1 MFNKCAMTSLIRCL
15 FFSLFVFISSN
26 LFANKGD
33 YDVVVKDVF
42 KTDISDQHQIVND
55 SIKDS
60 ISLQTLKLPPLN
72 VLFENARNN
81 PSIAILEKE
90 KQLQTRIL
98 SKEKKAWMN
107 FFNARASYYYGVTD
121 NYGTQT
127 DILTPI
133 FYQYM
138 GIEQNYWNVGGS
150 INISIEELFD
160 LKGKVNRQKINIEKA
175 ELTKEQ
181 AFDQLKQQI
190 IHLYV
195 TIETNIEILK
205 GLLQNVALYKGIT
218 AEAEIDFRN
227 RRSEISQ
234 FASAKSLENSAKADL
249 ENMRSNIKEE
259 ILILEIISK
268 TEIYPNN
275 Y

>member
-1 MFNKCAMTSLIRCL
+1 MFNKCAMTSLIKCL

-33 YDVVVKDVF
+33 NGMVVKDAL
-42 KTDISDQHQIVND
+42 KTDISDHYQIVND

-90 KQLQTRIL
+90 KQLQKKIL

-107 FFNARASYYYGVTD
+107 FFDARASYYYGVTD

-133 FYQYM
+133 FYQYL

-150 INISIEELFD
+150 INISLEELFD

-234 FASAKSLENSAKADL
+234 FASAKSLENSAKEDV
-249 ENMRSNIKEE
+249 EKMRSNIKEQ

-268 TEIYPNN
+268 TEIYPNSN
-275 Y
+275 

>member
-1 MFNKCAMTSLIRCL
+1 MFNKCAMTSLIKCL

-33 YDVVVKDVF
+33 NGMVVKDVL
-42 KTDISDQHQIVND
+42 KTDISDHYQIVND

-90 KQLQTRIL
+90 KQLQKKIL

-107 FFNARASYYYGVTD
+107 FFDARASYYYGVTD

-133 FYQYM
+133 FYQYL

-150 INISIEELFD
+150 INISLEELFD

-218 AEAEIDFRN
+218 TEAEIDFRN

-234 FASAKSLENSAKADL
+234 FASAKSLENSAKEDV
-249 ENMRSNIKEE
+249 EKMRSNIKEQ

-268 TEIYPNN
+268 TEIYPNSN
-275 Y
+275 

>member
-1 MFNKCAMTSLIRCL
+1 MFNKCAMTSLIKCL

-33 YDVVVKDVF
+33 NGMVVKDAL
-42 KTDISDQHQIVND
+42 KTDISDHYQIVND

-90 KQLQTRIL
+90 KQLQKKIL

-107 FFNARASYYYGVTD
+107 FFDARASYYYGVTD

-133 FYQYM
+133 FYQYL

-150 INISIEELFD
+150 INISLEELFD

-234 FASAKSLENSAKADL
+234 FASAKSLENSAKEDV
-249 ENMRSNIKEE
+249 EKMRSNIKEQV
-259 ILILEIISK
+259 LILEIISK
-268 TEIYPNN
+268 TEIYPNSN
-275 Y
+275 

>member
-1 MFNKCAMTSLIRCL
+1 M
-15 FFSLFVFISSN
+15 
-26 LFANKGD
+26 
-33 YDVVVKDVF
+33 
-42 KTDISDQHQIVND
+42 Q
-55 SIKDS
+55 
-60 ISLQTLKLPPLN
+60 
-72 VLFENARNN
+72 
-81 PSIAILEKE
+81 
-90 KQLQTRIL
+90 
-98 SKEKKAWMN
+98 
-107 FFNARASYYYGVTD
+107 
-121 NYGTQT
+121 
-127 DILTPI
+127 
-133 FYQYM
+133 
-138 GIEQNYWNVGGS
+138 
-150 INISIEELFD
+150 LFD

-234 FASAKSLENSAKADL
+234 FASAKSLENSAKEDV
-249 ENMRSNIKEE
+249 EKMRSNIKEQ

-268 TEIYPNN
+268 TEIYPNSN
-275 Y
+275 

>member
-1 MFNKCAMTSLIRCL
+1 MFNKCAMTSLIKCL

-33 YDVVVKDVF
+33 NGMVVKDVL
-42 KTDISDQHQIVND
+42 KTDISDHYQIVND

-90 KQLQTRIL
+90 KQLQKKIL

-107 FFNARASYYYGVTD
+107 FFDARASYYYGVTD

-133 FYQYM
+133 FYQYL

-150 INISIEELFD
+150 INISLEELFD

-234 FASAKSLENSAKADL
+234 FASAKSLENSAKEDV
-249 ENMRSNIKEE
+249 EKMRSNIKEQ

-268 TEIYPNN
+268 TEIYPNSN
-275 Y
+275 

>member
-1 MFNKCAMTSLIRCL
+1 M
-15 FFSLFVFISSN
+15 
-26 LFANKGD
+26 
-33 YDVVVKDVF
+33 VVKDTL
-42 KTDISDQHQIVND
+42 KTDISDHYQIVND

-90 KQLQTRIL
+90 KQLQKKIL

-107 FFNARASYYYGVTD
+107 FFDARASYYYGVTD

-133 FYQYM
+133 FYQYL

-150 INISIEELFD
+150 INISLEELFD

-234 FASAKSLENSAKADL
+234 FASAKSLENSAKEDV
-249 ENMRSNIKEE
+249 EKMRSNIKEQ

-268 TEIYPNN
+268 TEIYPNSN
-275 Y
+275 